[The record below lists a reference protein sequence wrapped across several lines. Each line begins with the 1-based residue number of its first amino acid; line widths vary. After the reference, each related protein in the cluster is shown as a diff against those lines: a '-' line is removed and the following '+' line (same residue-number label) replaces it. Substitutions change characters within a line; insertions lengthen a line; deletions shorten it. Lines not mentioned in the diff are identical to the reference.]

1 MRFGLFFLLT
11 MQDQELVVGH
21 AGEVVYYIMCFASD
35 GFTCIG
41 GGKSDHCC
49 PGSHSGLQAV
59 ERIFKDVG
67 VFGVASK
74 ISIPSREAV
83 GSRFGT
89 GKHLSG
95 QDAVYHS
102 FKFGVGIETLAIF
115 SSLELVTTAIFAP
128 LRRRSAI
135 KASTRGC
142 IRRTSF
148 ARKRRVRRLF
158 QAGLRVGPRNTF
170 HRFAIMSVP

>member
-1 MRFGLFFLLT
+1 

-67 VFGVASK
+67 VFGGGFK
-74 ISIPSREAV
+74 DFHPEQEAV

-89 GKHLSG
+89 GKTNR
-95 QDAVYHS
+95 Q
-102 FKFGVGIETLAIF
+102 
-115 SSLELVTTAIFAP
+115 
-128 LRRRSAI
+128 R
-135 KASTRGC
+135 
-142 IRRTSF
+142 
-148 ARKRRVRRLF
+148 
-158 QAGLRVGPRNTF
+158 
-170 HRFAIMSVP
+170 